1 MLGPFNTNRA
11 LARVSFAALSQ
22 VPAETVGFGHGDPLS
37 GPDGAAAWRRLGE
50 RCAAGPDAVPD
61 PLG

>member
-1 MLGPFNTNRA
+1 MGSA
-11 LARVSFAALSQ
+11 AALRGLGDGVTVYAHR
-22 VPAETVGFGHGDPLS
+22 VPATTVGFGHGEPLTR
-37 GPDGAAAWRRLGE
+37 PDGAAAWRELGE